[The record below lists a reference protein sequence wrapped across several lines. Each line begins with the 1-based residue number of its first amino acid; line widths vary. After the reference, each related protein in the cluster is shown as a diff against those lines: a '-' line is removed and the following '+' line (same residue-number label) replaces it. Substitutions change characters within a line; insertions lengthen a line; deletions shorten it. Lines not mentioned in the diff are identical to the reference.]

1 MARKIEENK
10 NTPNINFMAFQKKL
24 LGITGE
30 IKEHNKKSPLKK
42 MLGGRKKESN
52 HVDGSIIGSAAEG
65 NSEVKKLV
73 SKLNKE
79 PTDSVSRVQLVNA
92 VVNHSKDYHLDT
104 HRDIM
109 LQAAV
114 PIYLGDITPV
124 FVQASIVTYK
134 TYLEKLQNVHK
145 QNMMAIKSSVL
156 KNVNMSGINVNDEA
170 DDENLKN
177 SESMLTEINVGE
189 SLVGQV
195 DDLIKTM
202 QNRPMTTT
210 LSHEELEEVTA
221 DGKAAASFFGGG
233 EDENSKQK
241 ENVVIGKTVQVIE
254 AIKQIPLLQGAG
266 LELAQAMGR
275 IDNKLT
281 FPLVMEGRLY
291 MQGLKYHLLRI
302 ESGDKSAR
310 ENMAPTFNMAVVA
323 YRRAIKL
330 VSKTNPK
337 KGDLPVLT
345 EFANLTQYGFVHRDL
360 MRFTKDGVKHLM
372 KLGKDTIDAAVTVDQ
387 SFMPLQKRVESAI
400 NQLERAEE
408 EEAYDDD

>member
-10 NTPNINFMAFQKKL
+10 NTPNINFMAFQKRL

-65 NSEVKKLV
+65 NAEVKKLV

-92 VVNHSKDYHLDT
+92 VVNHSKDHHLDT

-195 DDLIKTM
+195 DDLIKAM
-202 QNRPMTTT
+202 QSRPMTTT
-210 LSHEELEEVTA
+210 LSHEELQEVTA

-330 VSKTNPK
+330 ISKTNPK

-408 EEAYDDD
+408 EETYDD

>member
-1 MARKIEENK
+1 
-10 NTPNINFMAFQKKL
+10 
-24 LGITGE
+24 
-30 IKEHNKKSPLKK
+30 
-42 MLGGRKKESN
+42 
-52 HVDGSIIGSAAEG
+52 
-65 NSEVKKLV
+65 
-73 SKLNKE
+73 
-79 PTDSVSRVQLVNA
+79 
-92 VVNHSKDYHLDT
+92 
-104 HRDIM
+104 
-109 LQAAV
+109 
-114 PIYLGDITPV
+114 
-124 FVQASIVTYK
+124 
-134 TYLEKLQNVHK
+134 
-145 QNMMAIKSSVL
+145 
-156 KNVNMSGINVNDEA
+156 EA

-302 ESGDKSAR
+302 ESGDKLAR

-408 EEAYDDD
+408 EETYDD

>member
-1 MARKIEENK
+1 MASKIVENK
-10 NTPNINFMAFQKKL
+10 NTPNINFMAFQKRL

-65 NSEVKKLV
+65 NAEVKKLV

-92 VVNHSKDYHLDT
+92 VVNHSKDHHLDT

-195 DDLIKTM
+195 DDLIKAM
-202 QNRPMTTT
+202 QSRPMTTT
-210 LSHEELEEVTA
+210 LSHEELQEVTA

-408 EEAYDDD
+408 EETYDD

>member
-1 MARKIEENK
+1 MASKIQENK
-10 NTPNINFMAFQKKL
+10 NTPNINFIAFQKQL

-42 MLGGRKKESN
+42 MLGRNKESN
-52 HVDGSIIGSAAEG
+52 HVDGSIIGFAAAG

-79 PTDSVSRVQLVNA
+79 PTDSTSRVQLVNA
-92 VVNHSKDYHLDT
+92 VINHSKDHHLDT
-104 HRDIM
+104 HRALM

-124 FVQASIVTYK
+124 FVQVSIVTYK

-170 DDENLKN
+170 GDENLKN
-177 SESMLTEINVGE
+177 SEGILTEINVGE

-195 DDLIKTM
+195 DDLLKAM
-202 QNRPMTTT
+202 QNRPMSTT
-210 LSHEELEEVTA
+210 LSREELEEVTA

-233 EDENSKQK
+233 EDENSQQK

-254 AIKQIPLLQGAG
+254 AIKQVPLLQGAG

-275 IDNKLT
+275 IDSKLT

-302 ESGDKSAR
+302 ESGDKLAR
-310 ENMAPTFNMAVVA
+310 ENMAPTFNQAVVA

-408 EEAYDDD
+408 EEVYDDD